1 MRSVRNAVRPKL
13 RAIGVIFTVLIS
25 LIILVTMWTCLFW
38 SQPARRTVQQ
48 WTTRTWARCVLWILN
63 AKVTVIGEPP
73 VGGAFLVAN
82 HLSYVD
88 IPVIAHA
95 LPPRFVAKME
105 IRSWPGIGW
114 ACRLIE
120 TIFVDRSKK
129 KDTVRVGNEIKH
141 GLARGDNVVLFP
153 EGTSGPGHDLLRFKP
168 PLLAPVAEAQ
178 IPVHYAALTY
188 KTTAPEPPAFLSI
201 AWWADVSFDAHCPVL
216 LALDHWEAT
225 VTFGKEPITSSDR
238 KELALELRDAI
249 SEIFEP
255 LVDFEPESPDNPVPK
270 QLESPSPAKT
280 AAAEGRPAALAEQPS
295 A

>member
-1 MRSVRNAVRPKL
+1 MRSLRNAVRPKL
-13 RAIGVIFTVLIS
+13 RVVGVILTVLIS
-25 LIILVTMWTCLFW
+25 LVILVMMWLVLFW
-38 SQPARRTVQQ
+38 NQSARRAVQQ
-48 WTTRTWARCVLWILN
+48 WTTRIWGRSVLWVLN

-73 VGGAFLVAN
+73 KGGAFLVAN

-88 IPVIAHA
+88 IPLIAHV

-105 IRSWPGIGW
+105 IRSWPGLGW

-129 KDTVRVGNEIKH
+129 RDTVRVGNEIKA
-141 GLARGDNVVLFP
+141 GLARGDNIVLFP

-168 PLLAPVAEAQ
+168 PLLAPVADAE

-188 KTTAPEPPAFLSI
+188 TTTPPDPPSFLSI
-201 AWWADVSFDAHCPVL
+201 AWWADVTFGAHCPVL
-216 LALDHWEAT
+216 LALDSWEAT
-225 VTFGKEPITSSDR
+225 LTFGKEPITNSDR
-238 KELALELRDAI
+238 KELAIELREAI
-249 SEIFEP
+249 SLIFEP

-270 QLESPSPAKT
+270 MQAPPATTESPPPPTVST
-280 AAAEGRPAALAEQPS
+280 EQLS